1 MHGLAKRQA
10 PEASSCYASEAARA
24 GSGASR
30 KLIAV
35 AKVRITEAGRDALE
49 DSGKAS
55 VKSREGLTTIKSW
68 CSLRTRPVKTTGK
81 FQPAAGLPVLRR
93 VLLRGASEARRRLIS
108 SISNCCGSKSPPH
121 HSRSSL

>member
-68 CSLRTRPVKTTGK
+68 CSL
-81 FQPAAGLPVLRR
+81 
-93 VLLRGASEARRRLIS
+93 LLDARWFGIPSIPRHTPNQRAPHRGT
-108 SISNCCGSKSPPH
+108 
-121 HSRSSL
+121 

>member
-49 DSGKAS
+49 DSGES
-55 VKSREGLTTIKSW
+55 FR
-68 CSLRTRPVKTTGK
+68 
-81 FQPAAGLPVLRR
+81 
-93 VLLRGASEARRRLIS
+93 
-108 SISNCCGSKSPPH
+108 
-121 HSRSSL
+121 